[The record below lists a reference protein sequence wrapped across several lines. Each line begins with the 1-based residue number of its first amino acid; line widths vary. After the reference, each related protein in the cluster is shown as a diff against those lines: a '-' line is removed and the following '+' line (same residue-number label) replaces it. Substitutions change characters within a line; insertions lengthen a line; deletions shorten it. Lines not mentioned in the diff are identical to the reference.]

1 LCDVSQRCL
10 LNPLLVQ
17 QLACGGDEP
26 LPLPG
31 RLLSRTF
38 QNSFQ

>member
-1 LCDVSQRCL
+1 LRDVSQRCL
-10 LNPLLVQ
+10 FNAPLVQ
-17 QLACGGDEP
+17 QLACGGDET